1 MMTIEAN
8 KALVR
13 RHYDEVLTGKDVAV
27 IDELYAS
34 TIDLGDGASMA
45 REQFKA
51 VAGTMHAAFP
61 DAVVTVRDQIAEG
74 DRVVTRWTA
83 QATHR
88 GGFMGLPAT
97 GKRVTVKA
105 IHIHRVVDGRI
116 AALWEE
122 FDMFG
127 LMQQLGALDV

>member
-1 MMTIEAN
+1 MATEAN

-13 RHYDEVLTGKDVAV
+13 RHYEEVLTGKNVVV
-27 IDELYAS
+27 IDELYAPV
-34 TIDLGDGASMA
+34 IDLGGGTSME

-51 VAGTMHAAFP
+51 VAGMMHTAFP
-61 DAVVTVRDQIAEG
+61 DVVVIVQDQIAEG
-74 DRVVTRWTA
+74 DKVVTRWTA
-83 QATHR
+83 QATHQ
-88 GGFMGLPAT
+88 GDFMGVPAT

-105 IHIHRVVDGRI
+105 IHIHQIVGGRI

-127 LMQQLGALDV
+127 LMQQLEV

>member
-1 MMTIEAN
+1 MMTEAN

-27 IDELYAS
+27 IDDLYAPI
-34 TIDLGDGASMA
+34 IDLDEGVSMA

-51 VAGTMHAAFP
+51 IAGTMHAAFP
-61 DAVVTVRDQIAEG
+61 DAVVTIQDQIAEG
-74 DRVVTRWTA
+74 DKVVTRWTA
-83 QATHR
+83 LATHR
-88 GGFMGLPAT
+88 GDFMGVPAT
-97 GKRVTVKA
+97 GKRVTIEA

-127 LMQQLGALDV
+127 LMQQFGALDV